1 MIRMMHGA
9 KYWKKRAMDAEKE
22 LIEAHDKIFDEIH
35 KRELAVDFLKDEIRR
50 LRKKTKKVEYGGHIF
65 ITGDDRGERE

>member
-22 LIEAHDKIFDEIH
+22 LIEAYDKIFDEIR

-50 LRKKTKKVEYGGHIF
+50 LRKKSKKVEYGGHIF

>member
-1 MIRMMHGA
+1 MMHGA

-22 LIEAHDKIFDEIH
+22 LIEAHDKIFDEIR

-50 LRKKTKKVEYGGHIF
+50 LRKKTKKVEYGGNIF

>member
-1 MIRMMHGA
+1 MISMIHGA

-22 LIEAHDKIFDEIH
+22 LIDAHDKIFEEIR

-50 LRKKTKKVEYGGHIF
+50 LRKKSKKVEYGGHIF
-65 ITGDDRGERE
+65 ITGDERGERE

>member
-1 MIRMMHGA
+1 MMHGA

-22 LIEAHDKIFDEIH
+22 LIDAHDKIFDEIR

>member
-1 MIRMMHGA
+1 MMHGA

-22 LIEAHDKIFDEIH
+22 LIDAHDKIFDEIR

-50 LRKKTKKVEYGGHIF
+50 LRKKSKKVEYGGHIF

>member
-22 LIEAHDKIFDEIH
+22 LIDAHDKIFDEIR

-50 LRKKTKKVEYGGHIF
+50 LRKKSKKVEYGGHIF